1 MDLVGIVEKRDQI
14 LDDASDEAPAI
25 HIEALLLVR
34 SSDSEARERTQVPE
48 DARLERRADDDRE
61 GADPVEL
68 HRNGD
73 DHRSKVRFEGPLVH
87 VNEEGCG
94 EPGVLGCGSL
104 GKHSAGE
111 EGHVHR
117 PLNLVEVDGGAQ
129 VKEPVKDDLPLHAA
143 RASWRRA

>member
-1 MDLVGIVEKRDQI
+1 ADGWTRVVHETGRGLATPGGREDPYGRRGDGDAVDRVRLGVHVDLVGIVEKRDQI

-68 HRNGD
+68 HSNGD

-94 EPGVLGCGSL
+94 D
-104 GKHSAGE
+104 
-111 EGHVHR
+111 R
-117 PLNLVEVDGGAQ
+117 
-129 VKEPVKDDLPLHAA
+129 
-143 RASWRRA
+143 